1 MFCMY
6 VNTYVEDMH
15 TTIIQKQIYEKCIF
29 PPTFLTSVGSN
40 YSSVGI
46 STYGLHEALR
56 KKKKKHPESVQY
68 EILGSLFKNMNSVV
82 CHP

>member
-56 KKKKKHPESVQY
+56 KKKKNIPNLSSMKFW
-68 EILGSLFKNMNSVV
+68 GASLKT
-82 CHP
+82 